1 MDTFEVW
8 WEKNCRLDKN
18 SSREIWQ
25 ASRENQ
31 QEYQKYEFCR
41 ADACNLLVG
50 NDKEGCAARPE
61 HCKRTAKEFHH
72 WLKENGYWIVR
83 ITSGSG

>member
-1 MDTFEVW
+1 VIDTFEVW

-31 QEYQKYEFCR
+31 EEYQKHEFCR
-41 ADACNLLVG
+41 AVGCSNLYNGKNCVIIG
-50 NDKEGCAARPE
+50 KETGVDG
-61 HCKRTAKEFHH
+61 KEYF
-72 WLKENGYWIVR
+72 
-83 ITSGSG
+83 